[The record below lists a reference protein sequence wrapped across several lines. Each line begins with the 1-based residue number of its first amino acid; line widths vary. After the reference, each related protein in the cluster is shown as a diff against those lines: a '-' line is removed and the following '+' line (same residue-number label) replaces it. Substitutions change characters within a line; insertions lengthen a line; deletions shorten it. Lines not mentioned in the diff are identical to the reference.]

1 MRLQKYLA
9 NCGVASRRKCEEII
23 LEGRV
28 SVNGH
33 IITELGTLVEEH
45 DEVFCDKKR
54 IILNERY
61 VYYML
66 NKPTGYVT
74 TVEDEKQRNTVIELM
89 KGVKARIYPV
99 GRLDYNTSGLLFFTN
114 DGDLTYGLTHPK
126 HDVYKTY
133 EVKVSGKVS
142 DKSIQMLRE
151 GVVIDRR
158 KTYPA
163 KVEIQKQTEK
173 HTWIQISIH
182 EGRNRQIRKMCEAVR
197 YPVVGL
203 KRIAVGDIKVG
214 NLRVGEYRSLTREE
228 VLYLK
233 KIVGLKQ

>member
-9 NCGVASRRKCEEII
+9 NCGVASRRKCEELII
-23 LEGRV
+23 QGKV

-33 IITELGTLVEEH
+33 VITELGTQVEEG
-45 DEVFCDKKR
+45 DEVFCNKKR
-54 IILNERY
+54 IVLNEKY

-74 TVEDEKQRNTVIELM
+74 TVLDERERSTVLELM

-99 GRLDYNTSGLLFFTN
+99 GRLDYNTSGLLLFTN

-142 DKSIQMLRE
+142 DKSIQLLRQ
-151 GVVIDRR
+151 GVVIDHR

-163 KVEIQKQTEK
+163 IVEVQRQTDK

-203 KRIAVGDIKVG
+203 KRVAVGDIKIG
-214 NLRVGEYRSLTREE
+214 NLRVGEYRSLNREE

-233 KIVGLKQ
+233 KIVGLK